1 MFGISFLDLDSE
13 TAFVSIDVVDA
24 HVEEAGYRG
33 CIKADDKV
41 AEDGVVELFQLRHLV
56 SDVGHD
62 SVKIVV
68 KHGLEGFSVFGVVLD
83 FVDKGCHLF
92 EHQRLEVCTSLGLIV
107 LVSKGSDC
115 LKPAF
120 IQ

>member
-13 TAFVSIDVVDA
+13 TAFASVDVVDA
-24 HVEEAGYRG
+24 LVEEARYRG

-41 AEDGVVELFQLRHLV
+41 AEDRVVELFQLRHLV

-83 FVDKGCHLF
+83 FVDKRCNLF

-107 LVSKGSDC
+107 LVSESSDC

>member
-13 TAFVSIDVVDA
+13 ATFVSVDVVDA

-41 AEDGVVELFQLRHLV
+41 AEDGVVEFFQLRHLV
-56 SDVGHD
+56 SDVCHD
-62 SVKIVV
+62 SVEVVV
-68 KHGLEGFSVFGVVLD
+68 KHGLERFSVLGVVLD
-83 FVDKGCHLF
+83 FVDKRCHLF
-92 EHQRLEVCTSLGLIV
+92 EHQRLDVCTSVGLKI
-107 LVSKGSDC
+107 LVSKSSDC